1 MTPYTFEEVN
11 FLNKQQ
17 QGDNMFTPKFEIP
30 SYEEVKKTSEIDSAL
45 NASRDNKKL
54 NKNRKKKQKRNEKKM
69 LHQIMQANVLKK
81 FGNTSCE
88 EDPYYI

>member
-30 SYEEVKKTSEIDSAL
+30 SYEDAKKAAESYVGQIQKFWADAFKDWSKSVEVFFQ
-45 NASRDNKKL
+45 NNKK
-54 NKNRKKKQKRNEKKM
+54 
-69 LHQIMQANVLKK
+69 
-81 FGNTSCE
+81 
-88 EDPYYI
+88 